1 MGARNVLPR
10 PFIGILSQGKT
21 VHPFGLLTAWG
32 LVWPTNI
39 PVCSDPLM
47 QVQQTVL
54 GTFAEVD
61 LRTRGTRK
69 QEDTFKAEVIP
80 GRDTTRLVP

>member
-1 MGARNVLPR
+1 M
-10 PFIGILSQGKT
+10 
-21 VHPFGLLTAWG
+21 
-32 LVWPTNI
+32 
-39 PVCSDPLM
+39 CSDPLM

-69 QEDTFKAEVIP
+69 QEDRFKAEVIP
-80 GRDTTRLVP
+80 GGDTTRLGP

>member
-1 MGARNVLPR
+1 M
-10 PFIGILSQGKT
+10 
-21 VHPFGLLTAWG
+21 
-32 LVWPTNI
+32 
-39 PVCSDPLM
+39 CSDPLM

-69 QEDTFKAEVIP
+69 QEDTFKAEEIP
-80 GRDTTRLVP
+80 GRDTTRLGP